1 MMKLLYAS
9 EYRAAAR
16 EALRGRWLMAVLV
29 GLVASILTGGGA
41 SAVTEPAFSLTL
53 NLDSGNYPDFSG
65 AASGLPPELYY
76 AFTAAAGVFMAV
88 AAVLAIVFLLIGGSV
103 LAGYAQFNMKM
114 ANREPAG
121 FTDLFAFFRPGEI
134 LRCFLT
140 NLIQT
145 VITVAATLIGA
156 LLFIIPGIVAAI
168 WLTYSFRMTFYI
180 LADHPEYGPWQ
191 AVKTSYD
198 MMRGHKFR
206 LFCLD
211 FSFIGWSLL
220 CGLTCGI
227 GNLFL
232 TPYVSSAE
240 SIFYLELAGD
250 YYGQQY
256 ANPEIRY

>member
-1 MMKLLYAS
+1 M
-9 EYRAAAR
+9 
-16 EALRGRWLMAVLV
+16 
-29 GLVASILTGGGA
+29 
-41 SAVTEPAFSLTL
+41 
-53 NLDSGNYPDFSG
+53 
-65 AASGLPPELYY
+65 
-76 AFTAAAGVFMAV
+76 
-88 AAVLAIVFLLIGGSV
+88 
-103 LAGYAQFNMKM
+103 
-114 ANREPAG
+114 
-121 FTDLFAFFRPGEI
+121 
-134 LRCFLT
+134 
-140 NLIQT
+140 
-145 VITVAATLIGA
+145 ITVAATLIGA
-156 LLFIIPGIVAAI
+156 LLFIIPGIVAAV

-191 AVKTSYD
+191 AVRTSYD

-250 YYGQQY
+250 YYGQPY
-256 ANPEIRY
+256 ANPEVRY